1 MGIGDLLIY
10 KKNYFLLK
18 NILSNYIKNKYL
30 KSMRYILSIFLF
42 SILIQNIITEQDILD
57 RMARAAITFRNI
69 VKYKQEQ
76 MRKLQDGT
84 DTPNIVV
91 TVPRDLPEA
100 TKKQAEETLKEEAQP
115 TEKMPETPN
124 IGNNSTK
131 PSTYKDKL
139 IQIRKFHKFNK
150 PTNSTIL
157 NFGVFLYFLNRII
170 PKNVIMRVVIRYNSR
185 RTLRGLDD
193 IDAESVRTV
202 CELKEGYEEYEGRV
216 GNGTNVD
223 YDCNA
228 ETSKKGE
235 VGEAKID
242 TEKPMVVGT
251 ECINV
256 SEIEFHPDSEKG
268 AQNLA
273 SENSELHI
281 GVLSIEG
288 VKTSEQ
294 NLTLTGKVIPPTLP
308 LTGPYSIDFYDT
320 EREEM
325 KTLNCQAYHVQNEA
339 DFTLVCDTSKNPLTT
354 NYGNLTLLKIDT
366 NELYASFNIPPDKNE
381 TTPIRAGGS
390 GNNIYYRKN
399 SSGLSGG
406 AIAGIVIAC
415 VVVLAAA
422 SIAAIMLRKPSPPID
437 NTTVVGLKTVENI

>member
-1 MGIGDLLIY
+1 MKNRLILFLLLLFSFITV
-10 KKNYFLLK
+10 NAEGEATLK
-18 NILSNYIKNKYL
+18 NIKVN
-30 KSMRYILSIFLF
+30 
-42 SILIQNIITEQDILD
+42 NIECKCIE
-57 RMARAAITFRNI
+57 
-69 VKYKQEQ
+69 
-76 MRKLQDGT
+76 
-84 DTPNIVV
+84 
-91 TVPRDLPEA
+91 
-100 TKKQAEETLKEEAQP
+100 
-115 TEKMPETPN
+115 
-124 IGNNSTK
+124 
-131 PSTYKDKL
+131 
-139 IQIRKFHKFNK
+139 
-150 PTNSTIL
+150 
-157 NFGVFLYFLNRII
+157 
-170 PKNVIMRVVIRYNSR
+170 YNCS
-185 RTLRGLDD
+185 
-193 IDAESVRTV
+193 
-202 CELKEGYEEYEGRV
+202 
-216 GNGTNVD
+216 
-223 YDCNA
+223 A
-228 ETSKKGE
+228 ETSKEGE

-273 SENSELHI
+273 SQISEQDI

-354 NYGNLTLLKIDT
+354 NYGNLTLSKIET
-366 NELYASFNIPPDKNE
+366 NDLYASFNVPPDQE
-381 TTPIRAGGS
+381 ETPIRAGVS

-437 NTTVVGLKTVENI
+437 NTTVVGLKTVENV

>member
-1 MGIGDLLIY
+1 
-10 KKNYFLLK
+10 
-18 NILSNYIKNKYL
+18 
-30 KSMRYILSIFLF
+30 MRYILSIFLF

-57 RMARAAITFRNI
+57 RMARAAITLRNI

-76 MRKLQDGT
+76 MRKLQA
-84 DTPNIVV
+84 DTETPEIEI
-91 TVPRDLPEA
+91 TVPTDLPEA
-100 TKKQAEETLKEEAQP
+100 TLKNASATLNPEPEQKKE
-115 TEKMPETPN
+115 MPRTPE
-124 IGNNSTK
+124 IENNSTT
-131 PSTYKDKL
+131 PSTYRDKL

-150 PTNSTIL
+150 PKDSKIL
-157 NFGVFLYFLNRII
+157 NFGAFLYFLNRII
-170 PKNVIMRVVIRYNSR
+170 PKNVIMRVVIRYR

-193 IDAESVRTV
+193 NGNIESVRTV
-202 CELKEGYEEYEGRV
+202 CELEDDYKKYEGQV
-216 GNGTNVD
+216 GNGTNVN

-228 ETSKKGE
+228 ETKEGD
-235 VGEAKID
+235 VDEAKID
-242 TEKPMVVGT
+242 YDRPMVVGN
-251 ECINV
+251 ESIPV
-256 SEIEFHPDSEKG
+256 SQIEFHPDSETG
-268 AQNLA
+268 AQNLVN
-273 SENSELHI
+273 ENSSQKI

-294 NLTLTGKVIPPTLP
+294 NLTLTGKVIPDTLSI
-308 LTGPYSIDFYDT
+308 TGPYKIDFYDT

-325 KTLNCQAYHVQNEA
+325 KTLNCKAEQNNA

-354 NYGNLTLLKIDT
+354 NYGNLTLSKIETDD
-366 NELYASFNIPPDKNE
+366 LYASFNVPQGQEE
-381 TTPIRAGGS
+381 TEIRAAGS

>member
-1 MGIGDLLIY
+1 
-10 KKNYFLLK
+10 
-18 NILSNYIKNKYL
+18 
-30 KSMRYILSIFLF
+30 MRYILSIFLF

-57 RMARAAITFRNI
+57 RMARAAITLRNI

-76 MRKLQDGT
+76 MRKLQDNT
-84 DTPNIVV
+84 ETPVIEV
-91 TVPRDLPEA
+91 TVPRDLPEE
-100 TKKQAEETLKEEAQP
+100 TKKQAEATLNPEPEPKKE
-115 TEKMPETPN
+115 MPRTPE
-124 IGNNSTK
+124 IENNSTT
-131 PSTYKDKL
+131 PSTYQENL
-139 IQIRKFHKFNK
+139 IQIRKFHKFQK
-150 PTNSTIL
+150 PKDSKIL
-157 NFGVFLYFLNRII
+157 NFGAFLYFLNRII
-170 PKNVIMRVVIRYNSR
+170 PRNVIMRVVIRYSSR

-193 IDAESVRTV
+193 NKNIESVRTV
-202 CELKEGYEEYEGRV
+202 CELKKEYNDYEGKV

-228 ETSKKGE
+228 ETKKGNVE
-235 VGEAKID
+235 EAKID
-242 TEKPMVVGT
+242 YDRPMVVGN
-251 ECINV
+251 ESIPV
-256 SEIEFHPDSEKG
+256 SEIEFHPDSETG
-268 AQNLA
+268 AQNLVN
-273 SENSELHI
+273 ENSTQEI
-281 GVLSIEG
+281 GVLSIED

-294 NLTLTGKVIPPTLP
+294 NLTLTGKVIPPTLSV
-308 LTGPYSIDFYDT
+308 TGPYDIEFYDT
-320 EREEM
+320 ERGEM
-325 KTLNCQAYHVQNEA
+325 KTLNCKAEQNNA

-354 NYGNLTLLKIDT
+354 NYGNLTLSKIET
-366 NELYASFNIPPDKNE
+366 KYLYASFNIPPDQEE

>member
-1 MGIGDLLIY
+1 
-10 KKNYFLLK
+10 
-18 NILSNYIKNKYL
+18 
-30 KSMRYILSIFLF
+30 MRYILSLFLF

-57 RMARAAITFRNI
+57 RMARAAITLRNI

-76 MRKLQDGT
+76 MRKLQDKT
-84 DTPNIVV
+84 YTPEIVV
-91 TVPRDLPEA
+91 TVPTGLPPETIKNA
-100 TKKQAEETLKEEAQP
+100 SETLNPEPEQKKE
-115 TEKMPETPN
+115 MPRTPD
-124 IGNNSTK
+124 IGNNSTT
-131 PSTYKDKL
+131 PSTYQDKL
-139 IQIRKFHKFNK
+139 IKIRKFHEFIK
-150 PTNSTIL
+150 PTDSKIL
-157 NFGVFLYFLNRII
+157 KFGAFLYFLNRII
-170 PKNVIMRVVIRYNSR
+170 PKNVIMRVVIRYSSR

-193 IDAESVRTV
+193 NKNIESVLTV
-202 CELKEGYEEYEGRV
+202 CELENAYKDYEGKV

-228 ETSKKGE
+228 ETKEGKVE
-235 VGEAKID
+235 EAKID
-242 TEKPMVVGT
+242 YDRPMVVGN
-251 ECINV
+251 ESIPV
-256 SEIEFHPDSEKG
+256 SEIEFHPDSETG
-268 AQNLA
+268 AQNLVN
-273 SENSELHI
+273 ENSTQKI
-281 GVLSIEG
+281 GVLSIED
-288 VKTSEQ
+288 VKPYEQ
-294 NLTLTGKVIPPTLP
+294 NLTLTGKVMPNTLP
-308 LTGPYSIDFYDT
+308 LKGTYDIDFYDT

-325 KTLNCQAYHVQNEA
+325 KTLNCKADKNGD

-354 NYGNLTLLKIDT
+354 NYGNLTLSKIETD
-366 NELYASFNIPPDKNE
+366 ELYASFNIPPDKNE

>member
-1 MGIGDLLIY
+1 
-10 KKNYFLLK
+10 
-18 NILSNYIKNKYL
+18 
-30 KSMRYILSIFLF
+30 MRYILSIFLF

-57 RMARAAITFRNI
+57 RMARAAIALRNI

-76 MRKLQDGT
+76 MRKLQVNT
-84 DTPNIVV
+84 YTPAIVV
-91 TVPRDLPEA
+91 TVPTDLPEETIKKANA
-100 TKKQAEETLKEEAQP
+100 TLNPEPEPKKEMPP
-115 TEKMPETPN
+115 TPVIE
-124 IGNNSTK
+124 NNSTT
-131 PSTYKDKL
+131 PSTYQDNL
-139 IQIRKFHKFNK
+139 IQIRKFHKFIQQK
-150 PTNSTIL
+150 KSKRL
-157 NFGVFLYFLNRII
+157 KFGAFLYFLNRII
-170 PKNVIMRVVIRYNSR
+170 PKNVIMRVVIRYSSR

-193 IDAESVRTV
+193 NKNIESVLTV
-202 CELKEGYEEYEGRV
+202 CELENAYKEYEGKV

-228 ETSKKGE
+228 ETSKDKE

-242 TEKPMVVGT
+242 TEKPMVVGN
-251 ECINV
+251 ESIDV
-256 SEIEFHPDSEKG
+256 SEIDFHPDSATG
-268 AQNLA
+268 AQNLVN
-273 SENSELHI
+273 ENSTQEI
-281 GVLSIEG
+281 GVLSIKD
-288 VKTSEQ
+288 VKPYEQ
-294 NLTLTGKVIPPTLP
+294 NLTLTGKVIPPTLL
-308 LTGPYSIDFYDT
+308 LTGPYDIDFYDT
-320 EREEM
+320 ERGEM
-325 KTLNCQAYHVQNEA
+325 KTLNCKADKNGD

-354 NYGNLTLLKIDT
+354 NYGNLTLSKIETD
-366 NELYASFNIPPDKNE
+366 ELYASFNIPQDKNE

>member
-1 MGIGDLLIY
+1 
-10 KKNYFLLK
+10 
-18 NILSNYIKNKYL
+18 
-30 KSMRYILSIFLF
+30 MRYILSIFLF

-57 RMARAAITFRNI
+57 RMARAAITLRNI

-76 MRKLQDGT
+76 MRKLQVNTYTPEIEITVPTNLPEDIKNNANANAT
-84 DTPNIVV
+84 LNPEPEPRTEMPTTPN
-91 TVPRDLPEA
+91 
-100 TKKQAEETLKEEAQP
+100 
-115 TEKMPETPN
+115 
-124 IGNNSTK
+124 STT
-131 PSTYKDKL
+131 PSTYQDKQDKL
-139 IQIRKFHKFNK
+139 IQIRKFHKFIK
-150 PTNSTIL
+150 KTNSTRL
-157 NFGVFLYFLNRII
+157 NFGAFLYFLNRII
-170 PKNVIMRVVIRYNSR
+170 PKNVIMRVVIRYSSR

-193 IDAESVRTV
+193 NIDAESVRTV
-202 CELKEGYEEYEGRV
+202 CKLKDAYKEYEGKV

-228 ETSKKGE
+228 ETSKEGD

-242 TEKPMVVGT
+242 TEKPMVVGN
-251 ECINV
+251 ESIEV
-256 SEIEFHPDSEKG
+256 SEIEFHPDSETG
-268 AQNLA
+268 AQNLVN
-273 SENSELHI
+273 ENSTQEI
-281 GVLSIEG
+281 GVLSIED

-294 NLTLTGKVIPPTLP
+294 NLTLTGKVIPKTLS
-308 LTGPYSIDFYDT
+308 LTGPYDIEFYDT
-320 EREEM
+320 ERGEM
-325 KTLNCQAYHVQNEA
+325 KKLNCKAEQNKD

-354 NYGNLTLLKIDT
+354 NYGNLTLSKIETDD
-366 NELYASFNIPPDKNE
+366 LYASFNVPQGKE
-381 TTPIRAGGS
+381 ETPIIAAGS

>member
-1 MGIGDLLIY
+1 
-10 KKNYFLLK
+10 
-18 NILSNYIKNKYL
+18 
-30 KSMRYILSIFLF
+30 MRYILSIFLF

-57 RMARAAITFRNI
+57 RMARAAIALRNI

-76 MRKLQDGT
+76 MRKLQD
-84 DTPNIVV
+84 DTYTPDVV
-91 TVPRDLPEA
+91 TVPTDLPEE
-100 TKKQAEETLKEEAQP
+100 TKKKAEATLNPEPEPK
-115 TEKMPETPN
+115 TVMPEPPK
-124 IGNNSTK
+124 IENNSTT
-131 PSTYKDKL
+131 PSTYQDNL
-139 IQIRKFHKFNK
+139 IQIRKFHKFIQQK
-150 PTNSTIL
+150 KSKRL
-157 NFGVFLYFLNRII
+157 NFGAFLYFLNRII
-170 PKNVIMRVVIRYNSR
+170 PKNVIMRVVIRYSSR

-193 IDAESVRTV
+193 NIDAESVRTV
-202 CELKEGYEEYEGRV
+202 CELKDAYKEYEGQV

-228 ETSKKGE
+228 ETSKDKE
-235 VGEAKID
+235 VEEAKID
-242 TEKPMVVGT
+242 VDKPMVVGN
-251 ECINV
+251 ESIPV
-256 SEIEFHPDSEKG
+256 SEIDFHPDSATG
-268 AQNLA
+268 AENLVK
-273 SENSELHI
+273 ENSEQEI

-294 NLTLTGKVIPPTLP
+294 NLTLTGKVMPNTLP
-308 LTGPYSIDFYDT
+308 LKGPYDIDFYDT
-320 EREEM
+320 ERGEM
-325 KTLNCQAYHVQNEA
+325 KTLNCKADKNGD

-354 NYGNLTLLKIDT
+354 NYGNLTLSKIETDD
-366 NELYASFNIPPDKNE
+366 LYASFNIPEEKKE
-381 TTPIRAGGS
+381 TSIRAGGS

>member
-1 MGIGDLLIY
+1 
-10 KKNYFLLK
+10 
-18 NILSNYIKNKYL
+18 
-30 KSMRYILSIFLF
+30 MRYILSIFLF

-57 RMARAAITFRNI
+57 RMARAAIALRNI

-76 MRKLQDGT
+76 MRKLQVNT
-84 DTPNIVV
+84 YTPDIVV
-91 TVPRDLPEA
+91 TVPTDLPEE
-100 TKKQAEETLKEEAQP
+100 TKKKAEATLNPEPEPK
-115 TEKMPETPN
+115 TVMPEPPK
-124 IGNNSTK
+124 IENNSTT
-131 PSTYKDKL
+131 PSTYQDNL
-139 IQIRKFHKFNK
+139 IQIRKFHKFIQQK
-150 PTNSTIL
+150 KSKRL
-157 NFGVFLYFLNRII
+157 NFGAFLYFLNRII
-170 PKNVIMRVVIRYNSR
+170 PKNVIMRVVIRYSSR

-193 IDAESVRTV
+193 NIDAESVRTV
-202 CELKEGYEEYEGRV
+202 CELKDAYKEYEGQV

-228 ETSKKGE
+228 ETSKDKE
-235 VGEAKID
+235 VEEAKID
-242 TEKPMVVGT
+242 VDKPMVVGN
-251 ECINV
+251 ESIPV
-256 SEIEFHPDSEKG
+256 SEIDFHPDSATG
-268 AQNLA
+268 AENLVK
-273 SENSELHI
+273 ENSEQEI

-294 NLTLTGKVIPPTLP
+294 NLTLTGKVMPNTLP
-308 LTGPYSIDFYDT
+308 LKGPYDIDFYDT
-320 EREEM
+320 ERGEM
-325 KTLNCQAYHVQNEA
+325 KTLNCKAAQNKD

-354 NYGNLTLLKIDT
+354 NYGNLTLSKIETDD
-366 NELYASFNIPPDKNE
+366 LYASFNVPPDQE
-381 TTPIRAGGS
+381 ETPIRAGGS

>member
-1 MGIGDLLIY
+1 
-10 KKNYFLLK
+10 
-18 NILSNYIKNKYL
+18 
-30 KSMRYILSIFLF
+30 MRYILSIFLF

-57 RMARAAITFRNI
+57 RMARAAIALRNI

-76 MRKLQDGT
+76 MRKLQDKT
-84 DTPNIVV
+84 YTPEIVV
-91 TVPRDLPEA
+91 TVPTGLPPETIKNA
-100 TKKQAEETLKEEAQP
+100 SETLNPEPEQKKE
-115 TEKMPETPN
+115 MPPSPIT
-124 IGNNSTK
+124 
-131 PSTYKDKL
+131 PSTTYQDNL
-139 IQIRKFHKFNK
+139 IQIRKFHKFERPK
-150 PTNSTIL
+150 KSKIL
-157 NFGVFLYFLNRII
+157 KFGAFLYFLNRII

-193 IDAESVRTV
+193 NIDAESVRTV
-202 CELKEGYEEYEGRV
+202 CELKAGYEKYEGKV

-228 ETSKKGE
+228 ETSKDKE

-242 TEKPMVVGT
+242 TEKPMVVGN
-251 ECINV
+251 ESIDV
-256 SEIEFHPDSEKG
+256 SEIDFHPDSATG
-268 AQNLA
+268 AQNLVN
-273 SENSELHI
+273 ENSEQEI
-281 GVLSIEG
+281 GVLSIKD
-288 VKTSEQ
+288 VKPYEQ
-294 NLTLTGKVIPPTLP
+294 NLTLTGKVIPPTLL
-308 LTGPYSIDFYDT
+308 LTGPYDIDFYDT
-320 EREEM
+320 ETGLM
-325 KTLNCQAYHVQNEA
+325 KTLNCKANQNND

-354 NYGNLTLLKIDT
+354 NYGNLTLSKIETDD
-366 NELYASFNIPPDKNE
+366 LYASFNVPQGQEE
-381 TTPIRAGGS
+381 TEIRAAGS